1 MFEPQRRT
9 LEALG
14 GWADLGEPRDTANRT
29 LGGSCTRSRVD
40 TNLIRR
46 GLGKWGPIKTNRT
59 FDPSQPQPGGVRS
72 G

>member
-14 GWADLGEPRDTANRT
+14 GWANLGEPRDTANRI
-29 LGGSCTRSRVD
+29 LGGSCARSRFD

-46 GLGKWGPIKTNRT
+46 GLIDGVPSRSTGPSTLASAN
-59 FDPSQPQPGGVRS
+59 PAA
-72 G
+72 